1 MIIGIDASRANRKNK
16 TGTEWYSFYLIKEL
30 ARLDRI
36 NHYRLYLDQAPQPE
50 LLAALKDAPNFS
62 VKLLS
67 WPLTSFWTLGRLSLE
82 MLFHRPDILF
92 VPAHGIPLIHPR
104 QTVNT
109 IHDVAFMDEAQ
120 VYRSEAPAAKTQ
132 KRRRFLKKLIRLAT
146 LGHYDG
152 NSLDYLR
159 WSTKFALK
167 HAWRIIT
174 VSAATKDDIL
184 KNYPWAQA
192 SKIVVV
198 HNGFPAEL
206 FNGERDPE
214 RIAAVAQ
221 RYNLTAPY
229 YLYVGR
235 LEKKKNTPAL
245 IEALSIVRSDYPEI
259 KESLVLI
266 GNASYGYDEVKYT
279 IEELNPP
286 AESANLCQAPNLCQY
301 ARNHHVTLDHGLQA
315 QEHRPFPPEP
325 LEKPDNPPSP
335 DNQDRQ
341 HC

>member
-1 MIIGIDASRANRKNK
+1 
-16 TGTEWYSFYLIKEL
+16 
-30 ARLDRI
+30 
-36 NHYRLYLDQAPQPE
+36 
-50 LLAALKDAPNFS
+50 
-62 VKLLS
+62 
-67 WPLTSFWTLGRLSLE
+67 
-82 MLFHRPDILF
+82 
-92 VPAHGIPLIHPR
+92 
-104 QTVNT
+104 
-109 IHDVAFMDEAQ
+109 MDEAQ

-279 IEELNPP
+279 IEEFNLLRDVSMPGWVEETDLP
-286 AESANLCQAPNLCQY
+286 YIFQGASAFIFPT
-301 ARNHHVTLDHGLQA
+301 RHEGFGIPVLQA
-315 QEHRPFPPEP
+315 LACGIPTAVSDIPVLHEVAGEAVLYFDPNDKRAMAQAMARLVSDQELRQQLIARGRERAQLFSW
-325 LEKPDNPPSP
+325 EKCAAATLKVIEN
-335 DNQDRQ
+335 RL
-341 HC
+341 